1 MEQPGKKLIFAAL
14 AAAVLL
20 GGFSGPLPAE
30 DGSIAAPPRPG
41 IVIPGGE
48 IDFSAPRPEGSA
60 AIFSGR
66 FQPTPPRV
74 RVITGR
80 VPAGT
85 ASAKD
90 SVFPA
95 FSITPSPRVS
105 PTPTRVS
112 RSVMR
117 SADLYGLFRS
127 PPERREVIV
136 TKPGQP
142 RTRQTVLEQTDY
154 NPKKKTLAYPLLLEA
169 YRMVYWQ
176 LFGIPLTTPTPGP
189 TAPPAG
195 TPTPEGFKTPL
206 PTPSP
211 SPTCSPSP
219 SPTATPSPVPTIA
232 SFTLMTTID
241 GIATKIWSLWGDTD
255 NLYAGTDDGSI
266 FVWERDGSGGFI
278 LTDDLSIDDQE
289 EIYGLSG
296 FEDNGNK
303 RIYGASSKG
312 IIQVWEYNGVWEWQT
327 SLTGGGPGQS
337 LNSVVTDEELIIGSG
352 SGGRIYVWSASDFS
366 LQKVLNWAIG
376 PGLTVSLDENYLY
389 IGGEDGGIY
398 RSSRPEFTGFTTLFT
413 STEPVYATEVDEYY
427 FSAGGSSPD
436 LIRWSLPGFSLQ
448 TVPAVGEIVDLSSDG
463 RQYIC
468 GVGGGDALYVWS
480 TDDFSLQTV
489 SIVASEELYSVFA
502 DRHEETADNPRYIFA
517 GSGDAQIYV
526 WWGDN
531 PSLSGSA
538 LGSGL
543 PKSGKPSPSPIE
555 SSPAPRTPAGTATPT
570 ASPTPLPS
578 ATPSV
583 PPGPGEGAFDLV
595 GTIEVGPPVWSV
607 WADDRYLYGGTGD
620 GSVYIWERGPGGF
633 YFQGAI
639 GGYTEGNIYGL
650 SGHQGLFQRR
660 LYGASEDGTVY
671 VWDFDLRSG
680 GLALLASLDQGNSFM
695 YSVAADRELIC
706 GGNNDGGVYVWSAAD
721 FSLQTVFNR
730 GAGPVL
736 SVSLDRDYIYGGFAD
751 GAVFLWDRETLAP
764 ANAFS
769 ASADIVWATAVD
781 GDNFYG
787 GGSSPALAG
796 WSKADFSLST
806 GEGGPAGPVAGLAS
820 DWRNYLSGAGP
831 DGALY
836 VWSLADFSL
845 QTVSRA
851 SSAPLYSVFADRYR
865 IGDRFPHFIYGGSA
879 DGNIYV
885 WRGERTPT
893 PTPTPTLPPTPPP
906 PPSATPFDYRTPPPT
921 ATATATPRGLKT
933 PTPPP
938 TPILLPTPPD
948 RATPPPVP
956 SPTFGTRIM
965 LDPTATP
972 TPVASPSATP
982 ADFSLLAVL
991 DGAEGWMLGVF
1002 ADRDYIYGAGQ
1013 DNKIHIWDRETYK
1026 KVTALTVPEC
1036 RSMLGVYADED
1047 YIYGA
1052 NDDSRVYVWDRKNFG
1067 LRHVLGDGRYYVES
1081 VFADPDYLYGANY
1094 DGGVYLWARSEF
1106 NLQTRLSGPRGWL
1119 NTVFAD
1125 GGRIYAGSGG
1135 ISHSVSVWDR
1145 ADLSFLRSLT
1155 GPGDDLNSVFADPDY
1170 IYGASADGNLY
1181 LWDAGSFR
1189 LEKILTQPVNQI
1201 TSVVARD
1208 PFIYAASID
1217 HGLYVWDKAS
1227 LLLYRVIDEMEQP
1240 LQGVCV
1246 EGEQIFAAG
1255 RDGKIYVWQAPSAA
1269 KAAATP
1275 VSGYPYPP
1283 VPPSQPDA
1291 AMVVGE
1297 LLSTAGGNDYYG
1309 GIAWK
1314 DGYLYENVAKDNIL
1328 YQLNPDDGK
1337 IVDRVSGLQT
1347 SKDSGISWDSDNRC
1361 WYIADPW
1368 VTGISLFRES
1378 APGAYD
1384 LSISPQGNVSGLFY
1398 DPGRQELLSS
1408 NSVQNYINVWSTDPR
1423 NPLLWLDRIEVGFTQ
1438 GGVAVVNG
1446 SLWAGLHT
1454 DEAYAPVYELDRSGN
1469 KTGRQF
1475 VLPEGRHAGDMA
1487 WDGAYLWVRS
1497 DYRHG
1502 NIKIYRVDIGAAS
1515 GSGSGLEDA
1524 PVKKAATPV
1533 PTPVPEEKRTF
1544 TAPRPTPAVFEWV
1557 PPAEPYDPSKKSLG
1571 YSLLQD
1577 TYKQTYLELFGILL
1591 TTPTPPP
1598 TPIPT
1603 ATRFATPTPVGY
1615 KTPEPGGGS
1624 LVINEV
1630 AWGGSALDSSAQWI
1644 ELYNSGNQSVSLS
1657 GWTVSNSTAFWTVN
1671 LTGSVGAGEYYVL
1684 YAGTKPDGK
1693 GDLAYSQQMNASGD
1707 RLSLLDSTLT
1717 PMDEVNCSGGW
1728 FAGGSGVSMERKNPS
1743 TSGNTAS
1750 NWAASSNQSGTN
1762 FWTPRAKNSVQVG
1775 AASAAS
1781 GRAGDPSAY
1790 GAGKSGA
1797 VLPVSSI
1804 SLWEY
1809 ADWIDF
1815 ASGRYFKIFEGDRAA
1830 AVDQAV
1836 LYDYLP
1842 NAAFI
1847 YLVTGYRATGLYF
1860 RDNLLE
1866 LVRDKSFAW
1875 GGKEHSRYI
1884 ADLAESYLAVLH
1896 SGIFTEEER
1905 LEIREKFYQLA
1916 LERRKSGGEGHYS
1929 QGIICGLNAVAGYLV
1944 GGERGTEMIDW
1955 ANQLMSYDDTWT
1967 IPENSRHYGGIF
1979 LREMLRVALYSNRMT
1994 IPETDHRGRDWK
2006 RNFARQVQW
2015 IIETSPHNG
2024 FSPARGKEYQ
2034 PNHLGHYMAH
2044 LAVATTVL
2052 DDGDPEHTRLAS
2064 EAKWLL
2070 QAIFNYADSHR
2081 VGGYGQNLYGYG
2093 SSQWG
2098 PFAILLNPVYL
2109 YWFLNE
2115 GLAAVPPAAGST
2127 VVYRP
2132 MLAKDSPDG
2141 VYDGKLPELVTQPDR
2156 IVHRSGWGENALF
2169 LALDPAYPAAK
2180 SGEDKYS
2187 FANNIL
2193 SLSYGPEEFLAGL
2206 TANRKGAEKTR
2217 ANLADIL
2224 SGYVGSELV
2233 GWVNNSQLSRSVT
2246 RLNDGKGTWTREV
2259 TLYKIDDPR
2268 IEVRDTL
2275 SRRGSVYWHFSGRP
2289 ERREDGVVLDV
2300 HGTRLSAAWEGA
2312 DRVSRRDRSTWSEP
2326 DPGKRWTYS
2335 GPSDHEIK
2343 LYRSTPGTIVTVFR
2357 GL

>member
-20 GGFSGPLPAE
+20 GGISGPLPAE
-30 DGSIAAPPRPG
+30 DGSISAPPRPG
-41 IVIPGGE
+41 IIIPGGE
-48 IDFSAPRPEGSA
+48 INFSARRAEGGPA
-60 AIFSGR
+60 FSSSR
-66 FQPTPPRV
+66 FQPTSSRFGAT
-74 RVITGR
+74 TGR
-80 VPAGT
+80 GAD
-85 ASAKD
+85 AIAKD
-90 SVFPA
+90 DGK
-95 FSITPSPRVS
+95 TPSPSPTLSPIPTLTPEDFKTPIPAPTAIPTPSPVPPPWVS
-105 PTPTRVS
+105 PGTLSRVYLP
-112 RSVMR
+112 
-117 SADLYGLFRS
+117 DLDYLFS
-127 PPERREVIV
+127 YPSGKIEVIV
-136 TKPGQP
+136 TSPD
-142 RTRQTVLEQTDY
+142 RTRTRRTVLEQTDY
-154 NPKKKTLAYPLLLEA
+154 SPKKKTLAYPLLSKA
-169 YRMVYWQ
+169 YRLVYWQ
-176 LFGIPLTTPTPGP
+176 LFGISLATPTP
-189 TAPPAG
+189 TPPPSATP
-195 TPTPEGFKTPL
+195 TPTPEGFKTP
-206 PTPSP
+206 PSTPSP
-211 SPTCSPSP
+211 VPTRSPSP
-219 SPTATPSPVPTIA
+219 SPTATPSPVPSIA
-232 SFTLMTTID
+232 AFALMTTIEA
-241 GIATKIWSLWGDTD
+241 GGSNIWSLWADEA
-255 NLYAGTDDGSI
+255 NLCAGTDDGSI
-266 FVWERDGSGGFI
+266 YIWDRNESGAFNLQTVI
-278 LTDDLSIDDQE
+278 TIDLLE

-296 FEDNGNK
+296 YTVTDPQSL
-303 RIYGASSKG
+303 YGATSGGVVREWRKNGS
-312 IIQVWEYNGVWEWQT
+312 WEYYNYEPKTTPPPSMNAVAADGDLICAANADGGV
-327 SLTGGGPGQS
+327 
-337 LNSVVTDEELIIGSG
+337 
-352 SGGRIYVWSASDFS
+352 YVWSAGDFT
-366 LQKVLNWAIG
+366 LQTVIA
-376 PGLTVSLDENYLY
+376 PAVDPMHSVSLDPYYY
-389 IGGEDGGIY
+389 IFAGGQDGSVYGWN
-398 RSSRPEFTGFTTLFT
+398 RSDFTFLTEFAAF
-413 STEPVYATEVDEYY
+413 SEPIYATEIDDDYLY
-427 FSAGGSSPD
+427 AGGSARFLS
-436 LIRWSLPGFSLQ
+436 RWSLTDFTASTWGNQS
-448 TVPAVGEIVDLSSDG
+448 VSDLSSDG
-463 RQYIC
+463 RQYIAA
-468 GVGGGDALYVWS
+468 VGGGDALYVWT

-489 SIVASEELYSVFA
+489 CTVASETFHSVFA
-502 DRHEETADNPRYIFA
+502 DRHEETAENPRYIFT
-517 GSGDAQIYV
+517 GGGDAQIYV

-531 PSLSGSA
+531 PSLLGSA
-538 LGSGL
+538 RGSGL
-543 PKSGKPSPSPIE
+543 PKSGKLSPSPIDYP
-555 SSPAPRTPAGTATPT
+555 PAPRTPAGTATPT
-570 ASPTPLPS
+570 ASPTPLPPV
-578 ATPSV
+578 TPV
-583 PPGPGEGAFDLV
+583 PGPGEGTFDLV

-633 YFQGAI
+633 YFQGSV

-650 SGHQGLFQRR
+650 AGHQGLFQRR

-671 VWDFDLRSG
+671 AWDFDLRSG
-680 GLALLASLDQGNSFM
+680 GLALLASLDQGGSFM

-706 GGNNDGGVYVWSAAD
+706 GGNNDGGVYVWSASD

-806 GEGGPAGPVAGLAS
+806 GEGGPPGPVAGLAS

-851 SSAPLYSVFADRYR
+851 SSAPLYSVFADLYR
-865 IGDRFPHFIYGGSA
+865 TGDRFPHFIYGGSA

-885 WRGERTPT
+885 WQGERTLTPT
-893 PTPTPTLPPTPPP
+893 PTPSLPPTPPP
-906 PPSATPFDYRTPPPT
+906 PPSATPPDYRTPPPT

-938 TPILLPTPPD
+938 TPMLLPTPPD

-972 TPVASPSATP
+972 PPASTPTPVASPSATP

-991 DGAEGWMLGVF
+991 DGAEGWMLGVY
-1002 ADRDYIYGAGQ
+1002 ADRDFIYGAGQ
-1013 DNKIHIWDRETYK
+1013 DNQIHIWDRETYN
-1026 KVTALTVPEC
+1026 KVTGLTVPEC

-1047 YIYGA
+1047 YVYGA

-1094 DGGVYLWARSEF
+1094 DGGIYLWDRTDF

-1119 NTVFAD
+1119 DTVFAD

-1135 ISHSVSVWDR
+1135 ISHSVSIWDR

-1189 LEKILTQPVNQI
+1189 LEKILSQPVNQV

-1208 PFIYAASID
+1208 PFIYAASLD

-1275 VSGYPYPP
+1275 ASGYPYPP

-1297 LLSTAGGNDYYG
+1297 LLSMAGGNDYYG

-1314 DGYLYENVAKDNIL
+1314 DGYLYENVAKDNII

-1337 IVDRVSGLQT
+1337 LVDRVSGLQT
-1347 SKDSGISWDSDNRC
+1347 SKDIGIAWNPDNDC

-1368 VTGISLFRES
+1368 ETGISLFRES
-1378 APGAYD
+1378 SPEEYE
-1384 LSISPQGNVSGLFY
+1384 LSVRSYGNVTGLFY
-1398 DPGRQELLSS
+1398 DPERQELLSA
-1408 NSVQNYINVWSTDPR
+1408 NNVQDYINIWSTDPR
-1423 NPLLWLDRIEVGFTQ
+1423 EPLRLVDRIEVGFPQ
-1438 GGVAVVNG
+1438 GGVAAVG
-1446 SLWAGLHT
+1446 DRLWAGLYT
-1454 DEAYAPVYELDRSGN
+1454 EESYGPVYELDREGV
-1469 KTGRQF
+1469 KTGRRF
-1475 VLPEGRHAGDMA
+1475 VLPEGRHAWDMA
-1487 WDGAYLWVRS
+1487 WDGAYLWIRS

-1502 NIKIYRVDIGAAS
+1502 NIKIYQVDIGAPA
-1515 GSGSGLEDA
+1515 GGGSGLEDA
-1524 PVKKAATPV
+1524 PVKNAALPV
-1533 PTPVPEEKRTF
+1533 QTPVPEEKRTF

-1557 PPAEPYDPSKKSLG
+1557 PPAEPYDPRKKSLG

-1598 TPIPT
+1598 TPVPTLTPVPTVIPIPT
-1603 ATRFATPTPVGY
+1603 VKPTLTPEDYKSPTPFDNTFGN
-1615 KTPEPGGGS
+1615 GSGGS
-1624 LVINEV
+1624 L
-1630 AWGGSALDSSAQWI
+1630 
-1644 ELYNSGNQSVSLS
+1644 
-1657 GWTVSNSTAFWTVN
+1657 
-1671 LTGSVGAGEYYVL
+1671 
-1684 YAGTKPDGK
+1684 
-1693 GDLAYSQQMNASGD
+1693 
-1707 RLSLLDSTLT
+1707 R
-1717 PMDEVNCSGGW
+1717 
-1728 FAGGSGVSMERKNPS
+1728 
-1743 TSGNTAS
+1743 
-1750 NWAASSNQSGTN
+1750 
-1762 FWTPRAKNSVQVG
+1762 G
-1775 AASAAS
+1775 AA
-1781 GRAGDPSAY
+1781 PITN
-1790 GAGKSGA
+1790 
-1797 VLPVSSI
+1797 I

-1815 ASGRYFKIFEGDRAA
+1815 ATGRYFKIYEGDRAEA
-1830 AVDQAV
+1830 EDQAI

-1847 YLVTGYRATGLYF
+1847 YLVTGYRPTGLYF
-1860 RDNLLE
+1860 KQNLLD
-1866 LVRDKSFAW
+1866 LVRDQSFDW

-1884 ADLAESYLAVLH
+1884 ADLAESYLAVLS
-1896 SGIFTEEER
+1896 SGLFNEEER

-1916 LERRKSGGEGHYS
+1916 LERRKFGGEGHS
-1929 QGIICGLNAVAGYLV
+1929 EQGIICGLNAVAGYLV
-1944 GGERGTEMIDW
+1944 GGERGGEMIEW
-1955 ANQLMSYDDTWT
+1955 ANRLLSYDDTWT
-1967 IPENSRHYGGIF
+1967 LPENSRHYQGIF
-1979 LREMLRVALYSNRMT
+1979 LQEMLRVALYSNRMT
-1994 IPETDHRGRDWK
+1994 IPEADREGRNWK

-2015 IIETSPHNG
+2015 IIESSPHNG
-2024 FSPARGKEYQ
+2024 YSPAQGEEFH
-2034 PNHLGHYMAH
+2034 PNHLGHFMAP

-2052 DDGDPEHTRLAS
+2052 DDGDPEHLRLAS

-2070 QAIFNYADSHR
+2070 QAMYNYADTHR

-2115 GLAAVPPAAGST
+2115 GLAAVPPAAGSS

-2141 VYDGKLPELVTQPDR
+2141 VYDESFPELVTQPDR

-2180 SGEDKYS
+2180 SGEAKYS

-2193 SLSYGPEEFLAGL
+2193 SLSYGPEEFLTGL
-2206 TANRKGAEKTR
+2206 TANEKSGEKTR

-2224 SGYVGSELV
+2224 SDYSGAELV
-2233 GWVNNSQLSRSVT
+2233 SWVDDSEISRSVT
-2246 RLNDGKGTWTREV
+2246 RLRERGNSWTREV
-2259 TLYKIDDPR
+2259 TLYKTEDRR

-2275 SRRGSVYWHFSGRP
+2275 SHRGSVYWHFSGQP
-2289 ERREDGVVLDV
+2289 LREENGVILDV
-2300 HGTRLSAAWEGA
+2300 NGTRLSVDWEGA
-2312 DRVSRRDRSTWSEP
+2312 EQVSRRNRTTWSDP
-2326 DPGKRWTYS
+2326 DPEKRWTYS